1 MVKYRDSLDLIAA
14 VLGAASAGAGKTRI
28 MFQANL
34 SYKILSKYLEL
45 AVDNGFLTFNS
56 PHYEVTKT
64 GQEFLARYKL
74 VNDKYSKIQWLLQ
87 EINNERKALE
97 QLCLK
102 PEPYTNTK

>member
-64 GQEFLARYKL
+64 GHEFFA
-74 VNDKYSKIQWLLQ
+74 
-87 EINNERKALE
+87 
-97 QLCLK
+97 
-102 PEPYTNTK
+102 